1 MRAVGIGKP
10 EDLPGAV
17 MHINNLGEFDF
28 DFLDEL

>member
-10 EDLPGAV
+10 EDLPGAI

-28 DFLDEL
+28 DVLDD